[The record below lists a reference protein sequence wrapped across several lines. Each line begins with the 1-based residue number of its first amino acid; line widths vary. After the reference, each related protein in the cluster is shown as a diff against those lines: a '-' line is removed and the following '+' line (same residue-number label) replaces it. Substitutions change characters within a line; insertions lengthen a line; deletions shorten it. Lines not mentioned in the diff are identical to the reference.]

1 VSSAARTREAWRRHS
16 PTPERVKVDDKR
28 KTGGLDRRALI
39 DDGDGCA
46 AATCG
51 GGRSEQ
57 RRSVPVKT
65 TTVRHDAYR
74 GKKGGGPS
82 DRFHDKRTVT
92 LGSGNLHSRR
102 ER

>member
-51 GGRSEQ
+51 GGRSE
-57 RRSVPVKT
+57 
-65 TTVRHDAYR
+65 
-74 GKKGGGPS
+74 
-82 DRFHDKRTVT
+82 
-92 LGSGNLHSRR
+92 
-102 ER
+102 